1 MATQRFSA
9 QFKREAVRLL
19 ETSDKP
25 ITQLALELGV
35 PRNRLYKW
43 RDTLRSQGDGAF
55 PGSGYRSLEQLE
67 IARLKRELADAREE
81 NAILKQRRRT
91 SPANPHEARL
101 DPRATDESPA
111 LLAVPLPAGFLQWL
125 SRVARTFTMPPSHAG
140 RAARCDLPVGCSS
153 GASLEDGGYQAKP
166 ALRSPG

>member
-43 RDTLRSQGDGAF
+43 RDTLRVQGPDAF
-55 PGSGYRSLEQLE
+55 RGSGRRSLEQLE

-81 NAILKQRRRT
+81 NEILKK
-91 SPANPHEARL
+91 AKAY
-101 DPRATDESPA
+101 
-111 LLAVPLPAGFLQWL
+111 F
-125 SRVARTFTMPPSHAG
+125 
-140 RAARCDLPVGCSS
+140 
-153 GASLEDGGYQAKP
+153 ASQPKRGT
-166 ALRSPG
+166 PGSKDNG

>member
-9 QFKREAVRLL
+9 QFKREAVKLL

-43 RDTLRSQGDGAF
+43 RDTLRSQGDDAF

-81 NAILKQRRRT
+81 NEILKK
-91 SPANPHEARL
+91 AKAY
-101 DPRATDESPA
+101 
-111 LLAVPLPAGFLQWL
+111 F
-125 SRVARTFTMPPSHAG
+125 
-140 RAARCDLPVGCSS
+140 
-153 GASLEDGGYQAKP
+153 ASQPKRGT
-166 ALRSPG
+166 PGSKDNG

>member
-43 RDTLRSQGDGAF
+43 RDTLRSQGDSAF

-81 NAILKQRRRT
+81 NEILKKAQ
-91 SPANPHEARL
+91 AY
-101 DPRATDESPA
+101 
-111 LLAVPLPAGFLQWL
+111 F
-125 SRVARTFTMPPSHAG
+125 
-140 RAARCDLPVGCSS
+140 
-153 GASLEDGGYQAKP
+153 ASQSKRGT
-166 ALRSPG
+166 PGSKGNG